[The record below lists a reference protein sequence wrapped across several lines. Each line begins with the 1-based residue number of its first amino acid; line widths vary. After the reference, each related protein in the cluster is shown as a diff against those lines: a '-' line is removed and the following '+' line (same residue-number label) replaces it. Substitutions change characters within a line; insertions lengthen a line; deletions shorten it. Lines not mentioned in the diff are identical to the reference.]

1 MDRGT
6 SGAARGAPE
15 RHGEGEHGGRG
26 CALAGAGGSAALA
39 AAHSAAPDCR
49 SAGLALAGGWPVAG
63 AARRFPAVAHRLW
76 LVPTLAGGWRFRCL
90 DAGDRPPAPS
100 VGGPARGAAPVHHRY
115 AGGQVHQRAR
125 AARIRCRQG
134 CVGSQARGPG
144 GRRRALARGR
154 CGPGFGAEPVLAKA
168 GNRDALAA
176 LDRGKAMWPSLRE
189 AVYDGAFTA
198 ERCRTWSNWHGMRHH
213 IVERDPAAKGF
224 VVVARRWVVERSL
237 VGSRIGMVSPA
248 IAPDALMSP
257 LGASPSSPSSPASRP

>member
-26 CALAGAGGSAALA
+26 CALLERADPPRSPRRTPLHRIVAALA
-39 AAHSAAPDCR
+39 WDLRVGGPWR
-49 SAGLALAGGWPVAG
+49 ALPGGFPP
-63 AARRFPAVAHRLW
+63 RRTRLR
-76 LVPTLAGGWRFRCL
+76 LVLMLAGGWRFRCL

-125 AARIRCRQG
+125 AARYDAG
-134 CVGSQARGPG
+134 KGVW
-144 GRRRALARGR
+144 GRKRVALVDAAGHW
-154 CGPGFGAEPVLAKA
+154 LAVA
-168 GNRDALAA
+168 VVPASVQDRDALAV

-198 ERCRTWSNWHGMRHH
+198 ERCRTWSNWYGMRHR

-224 VVVARRWVVERSL
+224 VVVARRWVVERSFGWL
-237 VGSRIGMVSPA
+237 AHWNGLAA
-248 IAPDALMSP
+248 IAPDASMSP
-257 LGASPSSPSSPASRP
+257 LGASPSSPSSPASRL